1 MSNSYS
7 DAVAGAFERLR
18 GIGYEYG
25 PSFVNHVPMASEAL
39 AILGFADDVPSWVDA
54 NLRTHRYHD
63 IPAAKLR
70 LSGTD
75 EAQWRAALGDFSR
88 VADWTAMFGQEL
100 DVDPWPEVLAR
111 WVPRLLPGMFGALGH
126 GAIRAAHAARAVA
139 AQDSALGREEL
150 AHGLGYWAARWHTG
164 GAAIDQAGALPP
176 SEGMTESAGPVWPD
190 FDEFIAATAG
200 DYVRRRPIAPIPML
214 HAITA
219 PAAVRLL
226 CQYLPEEQHRSS
238 LRAARWCALRIGR
251 SFGAIPSAGPEIT
264 PGPVNLDDI
273 VAAAV
278 DLGDEH
284 AIKLA
289 EVARRQY
296 ERHPDERYL
305 QASALATTL
314 IGRQR

>member
-25 PSFVNHVPMASEAL
+25 PSFVNHAPMASEAL
-39 AILGFADDVPSWVDA
+39 ARLGFVDDVPSWVEA
-54 NLRTHRYHD
+54 NLRTHRYYD
-63 IPAAKLR
+63 VPAAKLR

-75 EAQWRAALGDFSR
+75 EGDWRAALGDFSR
-88 VADWTAMFGQEL
+88 VADWTAMFSREL
-100 DVDPWPEVLAR
+100 ETAPWTEVLAR
-111 WVPRLLPGMFGALGH
+111 WVPRLLAGTFGALGH

-139 AQDSALGREEL
+139 ARDSELERAEL
-150 AHGLGYWAARWHTG
+150 AHGLSYWAARWHTG
-164 GAAIDQAGALPP
+164 GAAIGRAGDTPP
-176 SEGMTESAGPVWPD
+176 PAAADNDHPVWAD
-190 FDEFIAATAG
+190 FDELIAGMAG
-200 DYVRRRPIAPIPML
+200 DYVRLRPVAPIPML

-226 CQYLPEEQHRSS
+226 CEYLPVQQHRSA
-238 LRAARWCALRIGR
+238 LQAAQWCARRIRTG
-251 SFGAIPSAGPEIT
+251 FGAIPPAELGT
-264 PGPVNLDDI
+264 VPGVVSLENV
-273 VAAAV
+273 VADAV

-289 EVARRQY
+289 EVAGRQY

-305 QASALATTL
+305 QASALATAL
-314 IGRQR
+314 IRRQV